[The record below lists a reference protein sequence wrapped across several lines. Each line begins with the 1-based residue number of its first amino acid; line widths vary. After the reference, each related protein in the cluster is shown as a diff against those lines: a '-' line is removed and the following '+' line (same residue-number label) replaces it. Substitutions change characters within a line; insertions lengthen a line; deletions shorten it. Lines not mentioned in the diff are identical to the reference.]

1 MGIFGKRRKND
12 EAFKIQLEREAMERM
27 NHDFDDDFMLP
38 FDRGDTVSEWN
49 ISGKTKAP
57 NVLTPEELL
66 GKPQPKKEPAP
77 QTRPVEATG
86 EVETIPMSHGE
97 SAPSASAFL
106 YRRMTESRKQSLEKS
121 IAQEEPIAAPKAE
134 KSVEAKQSVE
144 KEVKQPED
152 KDEIEQPETKVAKT
166 PAVETA
172 APKSGEPFDLESAL
186 RSLRQ
191 DAQRAHTQ
199 DAPAQNDGKA
209 DISELKTTGFSE
221 NQPSAADASSATP
234 GTSHSDDVMS
244 DRKETVAD
252 SKAVSAQKPA
262 PLQSND
268 SKTQTIGRDSAHQAA
283 SSRASAPTQAVKS
296 AEERRTSLLA
306 RCNAYLQDDEF
317 GTAKIDTEKY
327 KLESVESIL
336 QDFEARASQRVMRN
350 LQVKPQSGETT
361 GRAFAPAADRS
372 ASYPAS
378 RTDSPTS
385 DTSRDKKGIKSGQ
398 TAPQNG
404 TSVNNAPLSSGQA
417 VPSSG
422 QADEV
427 KHYFVSPTTGA
438 PARKRENDDLS
449 ATRIVPATEPIVMKK
464 EPPVDRGTQVFS
476 PVPSAAGA
484 SAAQSEKPAAG
495 QTDDPTEPSQESA
508 ASALADYNNIA
519 DRERVLESL
528 SNSKSRLT
536 TRLVL
541 NLLLLIPAVLLLT
554 PVGAFVRSLGTTVF
568 GAVNVVICLLAIC
581 FNFNIM
587 KSIPSLFSSSPDSD
601 LPAALA
607 LVVVLIHGIVLLAF
621 QSTALPLSAVALLTV
636 CFSTASKRGAYSRII
651 KNFLHIADAQPKQAI
666 SVVTNKAAVQAMVSN
681 AIEGSALVC
690 YGADTTNLS
699 DFLKYSFCGDPV
711 RKKTHNLALVGMIL
725 GVGLGLASAI
735 LTTGDIP
742 FAFTVFAA
750 MLCIAA
756 SPAVL
761 LIAQLPLRAAAGRL
775 RKYDAMLTGYR
786 AASELDHC
794 NAIAVDCK
802 DLFPEGSIRLV
813 DMKLLSPNPIDQ
825 SILDAAALAEAMG
838 SPVAGMFRQ
847 INNTAKTHALKVDSA
862 VYEEK
867 MGISGWVD
875 DRRVFIGNRILMEA
889 HGFASLPPVELD
901 KKIMRKGYFPIYLVS
916 NNVPCAMFVVKYLPD
931 EEITY
936 ELRRLC
942 STGTTVLVH
951 NCDPNISARMLCDY
965 FGVYEETVAIMSKQ
979 GTEQF
984 RILTA
989 HKDSRSAGAACK
1001 GNVCGLLASL
1011 TAAINIRRSVSV
1023 MTVLYVTLVVLG
1035 FAALVALTFTPLSAQ
1050 IGAVP
1055 LLGYQLLSSLIICLP
1070 PLLRRP

>member
-38 FDRGDTVSEWN
+38 FDRGDTASEWN

-66 GKPQPKKEPAP
+66 GKPQPKREPAP
-77 QTRPVEATG
+77 QTRPVEAVG
-86 EVETIPMSHGE
+86 EVETIPMSRGE

-106 YRRMTESRKQSLEKS
+106 YRRMTESRNQSLGKS
-121 IAQEEPIAAPKAE
+121 IAQKEPIAAPKAE
-134 KSVEAKQSVE
+134 KSVEAKQSE
-144 KEVKQPED
+144 KKEFKQPED
-152 KDEIEQPETKVAKT
+152 KNEIKQPETKSAKA

-172 APKSGEPFDLESAL
+172 KSAAPFDLESAL

-191 DAQRAHTQ
+191 DAQKAHTHNAAVQ
-199 DAPAQNDGKA
+199 DHETA
-209 DISELKTTGFSE
+209 DVSERKTTGYSAK
-221 NQPSAADASSATP
+221 QPSAADASSAAP
-234 GTSHSDDVMS
+234 GTSFSDDDIMS

-252 SKAVSAQKPA
+252 FKATPVQKQA

-268 SKTQTIGRDSAHQAA
+268 SETRALGADSARQAA
-283 SSRASAPTQAVKS
+283 ASRQAAPTQAAKS

-336 QDFEARASQRVMRN
+336 QDFEARASQRVMRGY
-350 LQVKPQSGETT
+350 QGKPYVGETS
-361 GRAFAPAADRS
+361 APSTDKS
-372 ASYPAS
+372 ASHPAS
-378 RTDSPTS
+378 RTDSPASAPTDQTEMTS
-385 DTSRDKKGIKSGQ
+385 GK
-398 TAPQNG
+398 TAPQKETTPNH
-404 TSVNNAPLSSGQA
+404 TSLASGQA
-417 VPSSG
+417 VPSFG
-422 QADEV
+422 QGDEV
-427 KHYFVSPTTGA
+427 KHYFISPTPGV
-438 PARKRENDDLS
+438 PARKRENDDPS
-449 ATRIVPATEPIVMKK
+449 ATRIIPTTEPIAMKK
-464 EPPVDRGTQVFS
+464 EPPVSRGTQVFS
-476 PVPSAAGA
+476 PVPSNTGA
-484 SAAQSEKPAAG
+484 SAVQSEMPAAAQTE
-495 QTDDPTEPSQESA
+495 QTDDTTELTQEKA
-508 ASALADYNNIA
+508 ASALADYKNIA

-554 PVGAFVRSLGTTVF
+554 PAGAFVRSLGTTVF
-568 GAVNVVICLLAIC
+568 CAVNVVICLLAIC

-587 KSIPSLFSSSPDSD
+587 KSIPSLFSASPDSD

-607 LVVVLIHGIVLLAF
+607 LIGVLIHGIVLLAF
-621 QSTALPLSAVALLTV
+621 QSTSLPLSAVVLLTV

-651 KNFLHIADAQPKQAI
+651 KNFLQIADAQPKQAI

-690 YGADTTNLS
+690 CGADTTNLG

-742 FAFTVFAA
+742 FAVTVFAA

-756 SPAVL
+756 SPAAL
-761 LIAQLPLRAAAGRL
+761 LITQLPLRAAAGRL
-775 RKYDAMLTGYR
+775 KKYDAMLTGYR

-802 DLFPEGSIRLV
+802 DLFPDGSIRLV

-825 SILDAAALAEAMG
+825 SILDAAALAEAMV

-942 STGTTVLVH
+942 NTGTTVLVH

-1001 GNVCGLLASL
+1001 GNVCGLLSSL

-1055 LLGYQLLSSLIICLP
+1055 LLGFQLLSSLIICLP